1 MHTGDLMAKFAAK
14 EYAMKKIRK
23 TVLLSIIIVFATVLC
38 TGCANFT
45 ETLVLNQKE
54 DTKEADIKEREAEEE
69 EEEEEKEE
77 KKPPK
82 KTKKKTK
89 KPKKSKKSNKKKNE
103 EDDV

>member
-1 MHTGDLMAKFAAK
+1 
-14 EYAMKKIRK
+14 MKKIRK

-38 TGCANFT
+38 TGRANST
-45 ETLVLNQKE
+45 ETLVLTQKE

-77 KKPPK
+77 EDKEEDDEEEE
-82 KTKKKTK
+82 
-89 KPKKSKKSNKKKNE
+89 SEE